1 MSMSDPLAD
10 MLTRIRNAQVAGHK
24 TVAVP
29 QSRLKWDVA
38 RILKAEGYIADFATE
53 GGTQKQLTIYL
64 KYAEGLEPA
73 IRGLKRESRG
83 GLRKYCNASE
93 IPKVLGGLGVAI
105 LSTSSGVMTGREAR
119 QKNVGGEVLCSVW

>member
-29 QSRLKWDVA
+29 HSRLKSDVA
-38 RILKAEGYIADFATE
+38 RILKAEGYIADYATE
-53 GGTQKQLTIYL
+53 GGTPKMLTVYL
-64 KYAEGLEPA
+64 KYAAGLEPV

-83 GLRKYCNASE
+83 GLRKYCNVTE

-105 LSTSSGVMTGREAR
+105 LSTSAGIMTGRDAR
-119 QKNVGGEVLCSVW
+119 QKNIGGEVLCSVW